1 MKQSILSLAILASTM
16 SFMGCAE
23 DAMDGGTLPSS
34 AQTITVHATTAEHGS
49 RAAYTPH
56 EENGVLNLDFS
67 WEQADKLSL
76 FAANN
81 NSGTLSCSK
90 VNSPN
95 DATFTGQFS
104 QALTNNTNVYGCV
117 QFDGI
122 TADNGSITAD
132 LSKQDGTLADAT
144 KHTIIYGKGT
154 YTPSSAEE
162 PLNIKFA
169 QKMAIIKFVLTF
181 PAEETGNQASVTIHA
196 DGLYNR
202 VALNTENG
210 DENSKND
217 GDITI
222 AKATVA
228 DHQAEV
234 YISVYPSQ
242 MKEITAYATIGG
254 NTYTYTSRPSTT
266 IEANKVYRITRT
278 MLPEAKTWDFTTMSD
293 ADKTA
298 FEANIAKGGEWTVDG
313 NWWYNLKAVGQNS
326 KDVVAYEDIYQ
337 LNATKPLYTDIQTKA
352 EAEYTK
358 GLHFGVW
365 IGGDET
371 TPAKTKAIYK
381 NLKIQSDKNRIYL
394 AGANFIIVIPSL
406 KAGDMVEVTMAGNSK
421 DESRYLA
428 SMNLK
433 PAFKGQEANYD
444 MKFLRKAKVVK
455 DGNVVLRSTGGVYV
469 YDITV
474 KDKYGNVKSKEDIA
488 K

>member
-1 MKQSILSLAILASTM
+1 MKKITRMAAIVVAALTFTVNM
-16 SFMGCAE
+16 N
-23 DAMDGGTLPSS
+23 
-34 AQTITVHATTAEHGS
+34 AQT
-49 RAAYTPH
+49 
-56 EENGVLNLDFS
+56 D
-67 WEQADKLSL
+67 
-76 FAANN
+76 
-81 NSGTLSCSK
+81 
-90 VNSPN
+90 
-95 DATFTGQFS
+95 
-104 QALTNNTNVYGCV
+104 
-117 QFDGI
+117 
-122 TADNGSITAD
+122 
-132 LSKQDGTLADAT
+132 
-144 KHTIIYGKGT
+144 
-154 YTPSSAEE
+154 
-162 PLNIKFA
+162 
-169 QKMAIIKFVLTF
+169 
-181 PAEETGNQASVTIHA
+181 
-196 DGLYNR
+196 
-202 VALNTENG
+202 
-210 DENSKND
+210 
-217 GDITI
+217 
-222 AKATVA
+222 
-228 DHQAEV
+228 
-234 YISVYPSQ
+234 
-242 MKEITAYATIGG
+242 
-254 NTYTYTSRPSTT
+254 
-266 IEANKVYRITRT
+266 
-278 MLPEAKTWDFTTMSD
+278 AKTWDFTTMSD

-365 IGGDET
+365 IGGDEA

-381 NLKIQSDKNRIYL
+381 NFKIQSDKNRIYL

-474 KDKYGNVKSKEDIA
+474 KDQDGNVKTKDAIAATTGIEKVVSATTHSENTNIYDLNGRNLGKDLSKLSKGIYIING
-488 K
+488 KKIIK